1 LTSVFIFDILSK
13 YEFYIQSGKSKTMAE
28 VTIKDLESR
37 IAIHEKQCEERWK
50 TIFRRIERQEG
61 SLDRIEN
68 ILIAAC
74 GTIIIGGGSVI
85 VTMVL
90 MHN

>member
-1 LTSVFIFDILSK
+1 MTYVFIFGILNK

-28 VTIKDLESR
+28 ITIKDLER
-37 IAIHEKQCEERWK
+37 QIAVHERECEERWK
-50 TIFRRIERQEG
+50 TIFRRLERQEKQI
-61 SLDRIEN
+61 DRIEN

-74 GTIIIGGGSVI
+74 GTIILGGGSVI
-85 VTMVL
+85 ATILM